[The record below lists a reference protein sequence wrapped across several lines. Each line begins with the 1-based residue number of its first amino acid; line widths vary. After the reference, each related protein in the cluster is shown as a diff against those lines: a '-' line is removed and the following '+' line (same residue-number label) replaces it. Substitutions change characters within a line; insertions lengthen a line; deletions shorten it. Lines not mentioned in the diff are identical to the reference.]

1 MTEILRT
8 EHVTKS
14 FGGLVAVNDVDIT
27 IEEGKILG
35 LIGPNGAGKTTLFNC
50 ITGVYPISNGEIY
63 FKGDRITKLK
73 QDSIVRTGLCRTF
86 QELRIFKNLSVLQ
99 NVLIGMHTRSKG
111 SVIDAILYLP
121 RTKAEEKR
129 AKEKA
134 LHYLNLLGIADRAES
149 KASSLPYADQ
159 RRVEVARALA
169 AEPELLLLD
178 EPAAGMN
185 VSESHTMTEFIKWLN
200 VEMKKT
206 ILLIEHNMRVVM
218 PVADRVVVLN
228 MGKKIAEGTPTQ
240 IQSSKEVIEAYLGR
254 EYVAQEVEKNKY
266 A

>member
-1 MTEILRT
+1 MTDLLRT
-8 EHVTKS
+8 EHVTKA

-27 IEEGKILG
+27 IEDGKILG

-50 ITGVYPISNGEIY
+50 ITGVFPITSGEIF
-63 FKGDRITKLK
+63 FKGKRITHLK
-73 QDSIVRTGLCRTF
+73 QDLIVQMGMCRTF

-111 SVIDAILYLP
+111 NVVDAILSLP
-121 RTKAEEKR
+121 SIKAEEKR

-134 LHYLNLLGIADRAES
+134 LHYLDLLGLADRADV
-149 KASSLPYADQ
+149 KANSLPYADQ

-169 AEPELLLLD
+169 SEPELLLLD

-185 VSESHTMTEFIKWLN
+185 VSESHKLTDFIKWLN

-218 PVADRVVVLN
+218 PVADNVVVLN
-228 MGKKIAEGTPTQ
+228 MGKKIAEGKPST
-240 IQSSKEVIEAYLGR
+240 IQNSNEVIEAYLGR
-254 EYVAQEVEKNKY
+254 EYVAQELGEK
-266 A
+266 